1 MVFPSHA
8 FRLLKDVYVL
18 SIGGGRFG
26 LWLAVAR
33 ASETH
38 SRQRGYGATWEAC
51 GEASLRDG
59 QSPSPPPRGDRR
71 LRGLW
76 SGDPVLPVPPRM
88 HDRGRSSP
96 SCGKR
101 RGRHETRRSLLHR
114 DRISHAAGARLSGG
128 ERRQGE
134 RAFSAL
140 PLGALAP
147 AVCKGGWLG
156 VKVPQ
161 QVSRCRPLVAR
172 CEHTYVRSGVPSVPC
187 VCPGSPRC
195 Y

>member
-1 MVFPSHA
+1 M
-8 FRLLKDVYVL
+8 RLRARLRPTHVSAATGPHGKPA
-18 SIGGGRFG
+18 GR
-26 LWLAVAR
+26 
-33 ASETH
+33 
-38 SRQRGYGATWEAC
+38 RQ
-51 GEASLRDG
+51 RDG

-76 SGDPVLPVPPRM
+76 SGDPVLPIPPRM
-88 HDRGRSSP
+88 HDRGRRSP

-101 RGRHETRRSLLHR
+101 RVRHETRRSLLHR

-147 AVCKGGWLG
+147 AVRKGGWLG

-187 VCPGSPRC
+187 PRVCPGSPRC